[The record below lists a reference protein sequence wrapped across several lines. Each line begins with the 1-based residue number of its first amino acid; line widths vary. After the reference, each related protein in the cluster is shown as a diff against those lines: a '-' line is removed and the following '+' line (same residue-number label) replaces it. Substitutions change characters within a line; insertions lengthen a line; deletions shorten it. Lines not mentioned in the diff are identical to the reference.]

1 MNHTRVLLF
10 LMMLILPL
18 LGHAQ
23 QVAYDYD
30 ASGNRIKRRL
40 VIRSRRSMETDKIQL
55 FTATPNP
62 VSDVLQIKYV
72 GIAIFDGE
80 YQYSL
85 QNINGRTVL
94 SGTSRSMSCQVD
106 VSGQPKGIYILNII
120 YKEETEGIKII
131 KN

>member
-1 MNHTRVLLF
+1 M
-10 LMMLILPL
+10 LPL

-40 VIRSRRSMETDKIQL
+40 VTRSRRAMETDKIQL

-62 VSDVLQIKYV
+62 VSDVLLIKYA
-72 GIAIFDGE
+72 GIDIFDGE

-85 QNINGRTVL
+85 QDINGRTVL
-94 SGTSRSMSCQVD
+94 SGTSRSMNCQVD

>member
-1 MNHTRVLLF
+1 MTM
-10 LMMLILPL
+10 LMLPL

-23 QVAYDYD
+23 QIAYDYD

-40 VIRSRRSMETDKIQL
+40 VTRSRRAMETDKIQL

-72 GIAIFDGE
+72 GIATFDGE
-80 YQYSL
+80 FQYSL
-85 QNINGRTVL
+85 QSINGKTVL
-94 SGTSRSMSCQVD
+94 SRTSRSMNCQVD
-106 VSGQPKGIYILNII
+106 VSGQPNGIYILNII